1 MLPMRILIATETYV
15 PDVNGAAYFVQR
27 LASLMAHREHEVH
40 VVCPA
45 TALGRGPTA
54 GPMTVHELPS
64 RSVPRY
70 PQVRVAQRAHARRG
84 VRRAITECQPD
95 VVHVQNHFAVGRA
108 ALAEANRRSIPVVGT
123 NHFLPANLIA
133 YLPMPAILDPLV
145 ERILWW
151 HLRLAYRRMTLATAP
166 TPYAAELTARACG
179 RDVDAVSCGVDEFEF
194 RPDVSPAGFRERYA
208 IPEGPTLL
216 VVGRLDPEKHVGEL
230 VRALALV
237 RDHINAHLVVVGRGQ
252 QRAALEELA
261 HRESV
266 SEHVTF
272 CGLVPDDLMP
282 AAYAAA
288 DVYCHAGRAEL
299 QSISTLEAM
308 ASGKAIVAADARA
321 LPLLVTNEV
330 NGFLYP
336 PGEVG
341 VLAERLCTVL
351 ADDGRRL
358 QMGEASRKA
367 VLRHS
372 VQRSASEFEALY
384 ARAISSLDTR
394 QATYPGSGI
403 RDRPALSIFL
413 RSAGTLVASAAFA
426 LPVLVAFV
434 RPEPAR
440 EHTEVIF
447 SYLLAA
453 VSAILSMGIG
463 ANYGLTRVASLRG
476 ELDVGAARR
485 VWVLALS
492 AVAALAVVLAA
503 LADRG
508 AL

>member
-1 MLPMRILIATETYV
+1 MRILIATETYV
-15 PDVNGAAYFVQR
+15 PDINGAAYFVQR
-27 LASLMAHREHEVH
+27 LASRMARRDHEVH

-45 TALGRGPTA
+45 TPLRRGPTDE
-54 GPMTVHELPS
+54 PMTVHELPS

-70 PQVRVAQRAHARRG
+70 PQVRVAQQAHARRG
-84 VRRAITECQPD
+84 VRRAINECQPD
-95 VVHVQNHFAVGRA
+95 VVHIQNHFAVGRA

-133 YLPMPAILDPLV
+133 YLPMPAVLEPVV
-145 ERILWW
+145 ESILWW
-151 HLRLAYRRMTLATAP
+151 HLRLTYRRITLATAP
-166 TPYAAELTARACG
+166 TSYAAELTAGACG
-179 RDVDAVSCGVDEFEF
+179 RDVDAVSCGVDEFVF
-194 RPDVSPAGFRERYA
+194 RPDISATPFVERYA
-208 IPEGPTLL
+208 VPEGPTML
-216 VVGRLDPEKHVGEL
+216 VVGRLDPEKHVDEL

-237 RDHINAHLVVVGRGQ
+237 RKHIDARLMVVGRGQ

-261 HRESV
+261 QREAV
-266 SEHVTF
+266 SEYVTF

-308 ASGKAIVAADARA
+308 ASGKAIVAANARA
-321 LPLLVTNEV
+321 LPLLVTDEV
-330 NGFLYP
+330 NGYLYP

-341 VLAERLCTVL
+341 ALAEQLSTVL
-351 ADDGRRL
+351 ANDGLRI
-358 QMGEASRKA
+358 QMGEASRNA

-372 VQRSASEFEALY
+372 VQRSVSEFEALY
-384 ARAISSLDTR
+384 ARAISSKTR
-394 QATYPGSGI
+394 PATCRRFGI
-403 RDRPALSIFL
+403 LDRPMPSISL
-413 RSAGTLVASAAFA
+413 AGAGTLVASAALA

-440 EHTEVIF
+440 ERTEMIA
-447 SYLLAA
+447 SYVVAA
-453 VSAILSMGIG
+453 ISAILSMGMS
-463 ANYGLTRVASLRG
+463 ANYGLTRVALLRG
-476 ELDVGAARR
+476 ELDVGATRR
-485 VWVLALS
+485 VWVMALS
-492 AVAALAVVLAA
+492 AIAAIAVVLAA